1 MCLAFMTA
9 NGGHRLSTLII
20 CVPSEIFITLKLLKP
35 IAYIIFFYSRIS
47 AMPRI
52 IASVF
57 SEKPIIILLETCM
70 PINHR

>member
-57 SEKPIIILLETCM
+57 V
-70 PINHR
+70 

>member
-35 IAYIIFFYSRIS
+35 IAYIIFFLQSYFGHAEDNCLCI
-47 AMPRI
+47 
-52 IASVF
+52 F
-57 SEKPIIILLETCM
+57 
-70 PINHR
+70 